1 MNFLNAT
8 PDMLLNDN
16 NNSVFTY
23 ILTDNTLSIIQMT
36 PLMLSEL
43 LFPMLCKGQHD
54 ALVPA
59 AREK

>member
-1 MNFLNAT
+1 
-8 PDMLLNDN
+8 MLLNDN
-16 NNSVFTY
+16 NNSVFIY
-23 ILTDNTLSIIQMT
+23 ILTLNALSIIQMT